1 MKNKILKPKKLSSSE
16 KLSRMKKA
24 IKLTQIGLTTARKK
38 LRAGITEIQLAA
50 SIENSMRLAGATWF
64 AFPSIV
70 CSSKFINIHAT
81 PSKRKIRAS
90 DTVIVDIG
98 AQYKGVCADMTR
110 TFCLYPTKKTHDLY
124 NLVKRAHDES
134 AKFLGP
140 RVRCSLIDKIARQ
153 IISKAGYKI
162 PHGLGHGVGVK
173 VHERPSLKPRSQHI
187 LKIGDVVTIE
197 PGVYLSNRGVRI
209 EDMYL
214 ITKKGAKKLTNF
226 PRKL

>member
-1 MKNKILKPKKLSSSE
+1 MKLKRKPLSQFE

-38 LRAGITEIQLAA
+38 LRSGISEIQLAA
-50 SIENSMRLAGATWF
+50 AIESSMRLAGATWF

-70 CSSKFINIHAT
+70 CSSKFTNIHAT
-81 PSKRKIRAS
+81 PSSRKIRAS

-110 TFCLYPTKKTHDLY
+110 TFCLRPSIKTKELY
-124 NLVKRAHDES
+124 KLVKHAHDES

-140 RVRCSLIDKIARQ
+140 RVKCSLIDKIARD
-153 IISKAGYKI
+153 IIKKAGYKI

-173 VHERPSLKPRSQHI
+173 VHERPSLKPRSRHI
-187 LKIGDVVTIE
+187 LKIGDVITIE

-214 ITKKGAKKLTNF
+214 ITKKGYKKLTNF